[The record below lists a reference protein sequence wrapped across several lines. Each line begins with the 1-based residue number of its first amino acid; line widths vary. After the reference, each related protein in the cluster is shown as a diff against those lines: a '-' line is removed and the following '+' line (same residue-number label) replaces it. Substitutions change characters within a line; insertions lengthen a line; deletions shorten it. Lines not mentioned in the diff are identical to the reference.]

1 MADKVDAEVTRIR
14 EMLVQALEVN
24 RYSIRFVER
33 KLGATVGAKRKVLR
47 GQSPLTVRHVL
58 EILDAIG
65 LPWETFF
72 HALYPPS
79 GARPAQVRMEPGLG
93 APEPGKTGREARQ
106 EAGTAPP
113 AGEEGEDQRAER
125 ILRQALAKVLD
136 EVLKGGKD

>member
-1 MADKVDAEVTRIR
+1 MEDKVGAEVTRIR
-14 EMLVQALEVN
+14 ELLVQALEVN

-58 EILDAIG
+58 EILEVIG

-79 GARPAQVRMEPGLG
+79 GAGSLKVRMEPGLG
-93 APEPGKTGREARQ
+93 AQQDGGSGREARQ
-106 EAGTAPP
+106 EAGTAP
-113 AGEEGEDQRAER
+113 ATGEEGEAQRAER
-125 ILRQALAKVLD
+125 LLRQAFAKMLD
-136 EVLKGGKD
+136 EILKGGKD